1 MYTKAVSHKSA
12 RSCCAPRPQC
22 SCSQYRALLE
32 MRRLPPHWQLD
43 NRSPREVTAV
53 HPQSRH
59 QMIPPSQIDNRSPR
73 EVTAVHPQSRH
84 QTPQNQTPQ
93 NQTPQNQT
101 PQSRLVR
108 PSVLHRGTAVGA
120 GWTCRHRSRGSSQKL
135 KMER

>member
-1 MYTKAVSHKSA
+1 
-12 RSCCAPRPQC
+12 
-22 SCSQYRALLE
+22 

-108 PSVLHRGTAVGA
+108 PSVLHP
-120 GWTCRHRSRGSSQKL
+120 RHRSRGWLDMQAPQSRLVAKAQNTTLKL
-135 KMER
+135 R

>member
-1 MYTKAVSHKSA
+1 MYTNAVSHQSA
-12 RSCCAPRPQC
+12 RSCCAPRPPQC
-22 SCSQYRALLE
+22 SCGQYRALLE

-73 EVTAVHPQSRH
+73 EVTAVHTQSRH
-84 QTPQNQTPQ
+84 
-93 NQTPQNQT
+93 QTPQNQT

-108 PSVLHRGTAVGA
+108 PSVLHP
-120 GWTCRHRSRGSSQKL
+120 RHRSRGWLDMQAPQSRLVAKAQNGTL
-135 KMER
+135 KMR